1 MLSRSILRNALLSL
15 LAAVATPAL
24 AQEALSA
31 YPSKPVRVIVPA
43 APGGA
48 PDVVVRTLS
57 QRVSPKWGQQFVVDN
72 RPGATGAIGVQA
84 LLQAPADGYTLLM
97 GWEGIMA
104 INPLL
109 SQKLRY
115 SLRDFAPISLVARV
129 SLVLV
134 AHPSFPPDS
143 LRAMIEHAKARPG
156 AIPYGSAG
164 NGQLHHLAMELL
176 KSEAGIDLV
185 HVPYKGGPAALQ
197 DVVAG
202 QVPMTFIGLTPAIP
216 LIRAGKLKA
225 FGVTGRERAGQL
237 PDVPTVAET
246 LPAYG
251 IDGSWLGFFAPAA
264 TAPALVA
271 RISAD
276 LNAALAD
283 PELRKTLFGLGMTA
297 GGTTPEAFAETIRA
311 ETERYRRIID
321 TARITASE

>member
-1 MLSRSILRNALLSL
+1 MLRNAWLLL
-15 LAAVATPAL
+15 LVLVAFPAG
-24 AQEALSA
+24 AQES

-57 QRVSPKWGQQFVVDN
+57 QHLSAKWGQQFVVDN

-84 LLQAPADGYTLLM
+84 LMQAPGDGYTLLM

-109 SQKLRY
+109 STKLRY
-115 SLRDFAPISLVARV
+115 ALRDFAPVSLVARV
-129 SLVLV
+129 SLILV

-143 LRAMIEHAKARPG
+143 LRAMIDYAKSRPG
-156 AIPYGSAG
+156 AINYGSAG

-176 KSEAGIDLV
+176 KSEAGIDLT

-216 LIRAGKLKA
+216 LLRAGKLKA
-225 FGVTGRERAGQL
+225 FGVTGKERASQV
-237 PDVPTVAET
+237 PEVPTVAET
-246 LPAYG
+246 LPGYG

-264 TAPALVA
+264 TPAALVA
-271 RISAD
+271 RISSD
-276 LNAALAD
+276 LNSALAD
-283 PELRKTLFGLGMTA
+283 PALRKSLFGLGMTA
-297 GGTTPEAFAETIRA
+297 AGTTPEAFAELIRA
-311 ETERYRRIID
+311 ETERYRRIIE
-321 TARITASE
+321 TAKITASE

>member
-1 MLSRSILRNALLSL
+1 MLRNVALSL
-15 LAAVATPAL
+15 LVLGGTQVA
-24 AQEALSA
+24 AQEPASS
-31 YPSKPVRVIVPA
+31 YPSRPVRVIVPA

-57 QRVSPKWGQQFVVDN
+57 QRLSPKWGQQFVVDN

-104 INPLL
+104 INPVL
-109 SQKLRY
+109 SPKLRY
-115 SLRDFAPISLVARV
+115 SLRDFAPVSLVARV
-129 SLVLV
+129 SLILV

-143 LRAMIEHAKARPG
+143 LRAMIDYAKARPG

-216 LIRAGKLKA
+216 LVRSGKLKA
-225 FGVTGRERAGQL
+225 FGVTGKERAPQL
-237 PDVPTVAET
+237 PDVPTVSET

-251 IDGSWLGFFAPAA
+251 IEGSWLGFFAPAA
-264 TAPALVA
+264 TPAPLVA
-271 RISAD
+271 RINAD

-283 PELRKTLFGLGMTA
+283 PELRKTLFGLGMIA
-297 GGTTPEAFAETIRA
+297 AGTTPEGFAELIRA
-311 ETERYRRIID
+311 ETERYRRIIE
-321 TARITASE
+321 TAKITASE